1 MPEISVVLVVAVA
14 VASLALAVVP
24 GPAVLYILT
33 ASVSQGPRAGLVSV
47 SGIHAGTLVHVLAAA
62 VGLSSLIAA
71 SATAFAVVKWAGVAY
86 LIYLGVRALLSRESL
101 TMPEQVLAVPY
112 RRLFR
117 DGLIVNVFNPKT
129 ALFFLAFLPQFVD
142 PGRGASVTQLV
153 LFGLV
158 FLLMTGLSDSVIA
171 VAGGALAG
179 PLRRRPAGLPGQR
192 YVISGIYFALGG
204 YAALADGRRS

>member
-1 MPEISVVLVVAVA
+1 MPEGSVLVVVA

-24 GPAVLYILT
+24 GPAVLYIMT

-71 SATAFAVVKWAGVAY
+71 SATGFAIVKWAGVAY
-86 LIYLGVRALLSRESL
+86 LVYLGVRALRSREPL
-101 TMPEQVLAVPY
+101 IVPEERPAVPY

-142 PGRGASVTQLV
+142 PRQGATVVQLV
-153 LFGLV
+153 TLGLV
-158 FLLMTGLSDSVIA
+158 FLLMAGLSDLVVA
-171 VAGGALAG
+171 LAGGALAS
-179 PLRRRPAGLPGQR
+179 PLRRPDGLPGQR
-192 YVISGIYFALGG
+192 YLISGVYFALGG
-204 YAALADGRRS
+204 YAALADGRRP